1 MAIRLNSNPLLKV
14 FSILAV
20 AVIVMYFTQETL
32 FLGLII
38 LYLLASI
45 YIHKE
50 SDLSLL
56 AVFRYLDIPA
66 NSNQLNS
73 LSSLV
78 VNYFLIVSLVLFVL
92 HVFDFATTNIVYILI
107 VIQFPLVLIAKK
119 VKSQ

>member
-1 MAIRLNSNPLLKV
+1 MSIRLSSNPLLKM
-14 FSILAV
+14 FTILSV

-32 FLGLII
+32 YLGLII

-50 SDLSLL
+50 SDLSLI
-56 AVFRYLDIPA
+56 AVFRKLEIPA
-66 NSNQLNS
+66 DSNKLNS
-73 LSSLV
+73 LASPV
-78 VNYFLIVSLVLFVL
+78 VNYFLIVSLFFFML

-107 VIQFPLVLIAKK
+107 IIQFPLVLIARK